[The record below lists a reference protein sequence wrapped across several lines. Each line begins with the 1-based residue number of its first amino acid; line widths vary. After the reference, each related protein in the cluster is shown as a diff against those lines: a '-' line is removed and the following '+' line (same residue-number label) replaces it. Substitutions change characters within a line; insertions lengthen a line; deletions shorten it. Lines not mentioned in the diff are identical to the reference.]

1 MISDNRPRAVLFDLF
16 ETLVTEFAD
25 GRRRARRDF
34 DYRSLLG
41 LDNDT
46 FRKEWNARVMRRMT
60 GELDF
65 FAVIRE
71 MLDARGLPWPEET
84 ARMLYEERVRE
95 KRAVFS
101 GIDPDIIRMLARLK
115 GMGLRLCLVS
125 NCSEEE
131 VRGWDDCDLA
141 PFFDEVVFSCEVAAA
156 KPAPVIY
163 RIALERIGASPGQA
177 VFVGDGGSRELEGAA
192 RVGIRPLHAYW
203 YNRTIPSDYPKMH
216 HPKEVAEAVERM
228 LKEEAHADE

>member
-25 GRRRARRDF
+25 GRRRARREF

-163 RIALERIGASPGQA
+163 RIALERIGASPGA
-177 VFVGDGGSRELEGAA
+177 GGVRGRRRVARARRRGARRHPAAA
-192 RVGIRPLHAYW
+192 RVLVQPDDSFRLSENASSERGGRSR
-203 YNRTIPSDYPKMH
+203 RTD
-216 HPKEVAEAVERM
+216 VEGGSACR
-228 LKEEAHADE
+228 